1 MQEEILY
8 NAGLYDVLDQI
19 NESIFKNG
27 IISEKTH
34 LENHDKIELA
44 RKTRKQ
50 ETGTITTKQEGT
62 EL

>member
-1 MQEEILY
+1 MAEETLY

-19 NESIFKNG
+19 NADIFKAG
-27 IISEKTH
+27 IISENTH

-50 ETGTITTKQEGT
+50 EAQPTATPERT